1 MEMPAYVNVAY
12 PIAGTSVQF
21 CGSASSGFALIG
33 ILGLVLVLGILALLV
48 ALVRMILA
56 RASSST
62 QPIAE
67 PVQYKK

>member
-1 MEMPAYVNVAY
+1 MEMPEYVNVAY